1 VIGSGDADDDDTTDM
16 LVLFTSLLSICCIC
30 CLLLLLLLLFRRGK
44 DKEKETV
51 VLVKDQADQTEQGD
65 EADEDDEDGMVDADA
80 RFVREKEVVVRKT
93 SSSTRTSVSKRSVG
107 AGAAVGAAVGVGA
120 GAAAKGKG
128 ADDGSDDG
136 SDDLESGSLDMDISS
151 DGFLT
156 GEVSIN
162 SEIVD
167 YWVVNESNVLHADLQ
182 DVANAIINLTDG
194 RPIPKDILPKFPN
207 NTPKKKYLYEGVDPH
222 DEEEHRRQEQDPYEY
237 EYEYNDV

>member
-1 VIGSGDADDDDTTDM
+1 MGGGGVIGSGDADDDDTTDM
-16 LVLFTSLLSICCIC
+16 LV
-30 CLLLLLLLLFRRGK
+30 LFRRGK

-182 DVANAIINLTDG
+182 DVANAIINLTNG
-194 RPIPKDILPKFPN
+194 RSIPKDILPKFPN
-207 NTPKKKYLYEGVDPH
+207 NTPKKTYLYEGPDPH
-222 DEEEHRRQEQDPYEY
+222 DEERERCGLGVRARVDDGEYEYVSGEYGYEY
-237 EYEYNDV
+237 ESV

>member
-1 VIGSGDADDDDTTDM
+1 MG
-16 LVLFTSLLSICCIC
+16 
-30 CLLLLLLLLFRRGK
+30 GK
-44 DKEKETV
+44 DKDKETV

-65 EADEDDEDGMVDADA
+65 DEDDEDGMVDADA

-107 AGAAVGAAVGVGA
+107 AGAAVGVGA

-128 ADDGSDDG
+128 ADDGSDDE

-194 RPIPKDILPKFPN
+194 R
-207 NTPKKKYLYEGVDPH
+207 
-222 DEEEHRRQEQDPYEY
+222 
-237 EYEYNDV
+237 